1 VRRTDVLT
9 AHGRAGAAGAGMPGG
24 RTEGWTASRAGRAL
38 RSAVPLVTLALLSAC
53 AAAGNNPM
61 TMFADPGKYEF
72 YDCEQ
77 LAAQRKHWSGREQ
90 ELKQLMDRAGQS
102 AGGSVV
108 NLLAYRADHVAAR
121 EELVVVENAARAK
134 NCDTPGTWRSNSAVQ

>member
-1 VRRTDVLT
+1 MPGHKTEGQILSRV
-9 AHGRAGAAGAGMPGG
+9 GRAV
-24 RTEGWTASRAGRAL
+24 
-38 RSAVPLVTLALLSAC
+38 RSAAPLAVLALLSAC
-53 AAAGNNPM
+53 AATGNNPM

-72 YDCEQ
+72 YDCDQ

-108 NLLAYRADHVAAR
+108 NLLAYRADHVAAH
-121 EELVVVENAARAK
+121 EELAVLENTARAK
-134 NCDTPGTWRSNSAVQ
+134 NCDTPATWRSNSAVR